1 MNRTT
6 TLKLKDIKPNWYIID
21 CTDQVIGRLST
32 RVSKI
37 LQGKNKPNYSA
48 NLNNGDKVIL
58 INSSKI
64 RWTGKKAKQKLY
76 RKHSGFLGGLKERT
90 LGWMMQKNPNVVLEE
105 AIYKMLPKNRMRD
118 VYMNNLYV
126 YKDEN
131 HKHEAQKPVVL
142 DIEKVK

>member
-6 TLKLKDIKPNWYIID
+6 TLKLKDIKPNWYVID

-32 RVSKI
+32 RVAKI

-64 RWTGKKAKQKLY
+64 RWTGKKAEQKLY

-90 LGWMMQKNPNVVLEE
+90 LDWMMQKNPNVVLEE